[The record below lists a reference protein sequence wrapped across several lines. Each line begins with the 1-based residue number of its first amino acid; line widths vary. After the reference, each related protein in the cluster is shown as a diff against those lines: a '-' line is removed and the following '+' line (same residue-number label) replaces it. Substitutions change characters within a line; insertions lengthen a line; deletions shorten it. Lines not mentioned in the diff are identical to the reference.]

1 MIFYCFKNSFPKS
14 FQEESRLKVLRLF
27 LETGANPNATATVVD
42 VFHIYNVIAQYFNGF
57 TRHSY
62 WMLFQTL
69 LDAGSNLNSVNSD
82 GETVFDVLRERLFH
96 YCGSPYYIN
105 LDSFPPLPLRQ
116 LCAQVIRYHQI
127 VPIEHQLPPVL
138 QRFVYYDSTFL
149 GNAVISYFN
158 FIVFKFVFRLPFS
171 QDNIQCSLMLENVIF
186 SARVVTWHS
195 WHTRKSGEA
204 AVIIIIIFTGL
215 FCLEMFKLFS
225 MKYKT
230 N

>member
-1 MIFYCFKNSFPKS
+1 MSLKNGISPSLLHMAVKRFWISVSRENSFPKS

-69 LDAGSNLNSVNSD
+69 LDTGSNLNSVNSD

-116 LCAQVIRYHQI
+116 LCAQVIRLHLI
-127 VPIEHQLPPVL
+127 PIEHQLPSVL

-149 GNAVISYFN
+149 GNAGFF
-158 FIVFKFVFRLPFS
+158 FIFQFHCF
-171 QDNIQCSLMLENVIF
+171 
-186 SARVVTWHS
+186 
-195 WHTRKSGEA
+195 
-204 AVIIIIIFTGL
+204 
-215 FCLEMFKLFS
+215 
-225 MKYKT
+225 
-230 N
+230 